1 MAPLSIMT
9 AGINILTKSFGLF
22 STASLARCTCAI
34 TAATPFSTT
43 AGGPPKRPLTG
54 YMRFVKE
61 QRLQVIKQYPD
72 VKAVE
77 VIKKIAE
84 QWRVLTPEQKR
95 PFEQAALSE
104 RNQYKTIMER
114 YQAQLTP
121 AQSAAMVEEKRQK
134 RAKRKA
140 IRKKR
145 ELNTLGKPKR
155 PRTGFN
161 IFMSEHFEEA
171 RGVTMQAK
179 MKSLLEDWKNLY
191 ITQKQVYLQLAEDDK
206 VRYKN
211 EMKTWEEHM
220 VEIGRQ
226 DLIRRKERTTRRTL
240 TTKAGKKTAKSKVT
254 KSKTAAKKTPAKQNT
269 TATKGIK
276 KTVRTTKKA

>member
-61 QRLQVIKQYPD
+61 QRLQVITQNPD

-77 VIKKIAE
+77 VIKQIAE

-95 PFEQAALSE
+95 
-104 RNQYKTIMER
+104 YKTIMER

-161 IFMSEHFEEA
+161 IFMAEHFEEA
-171 RGVTMQAK
+171 QGVTMQAK

-211 EMKTWEEHM
+211 EIKTWEEHM
-220 VEIGRQ
+220 VDIGRQ
-226 DLIRRKERTTRRTL
+226 DLIRRKENTTRRTL

-254 KSKTAAKKTPAKQNT
+254 KSKTAAKKTPAKKNT
-269 TATKGIK
+269 TATKGIN